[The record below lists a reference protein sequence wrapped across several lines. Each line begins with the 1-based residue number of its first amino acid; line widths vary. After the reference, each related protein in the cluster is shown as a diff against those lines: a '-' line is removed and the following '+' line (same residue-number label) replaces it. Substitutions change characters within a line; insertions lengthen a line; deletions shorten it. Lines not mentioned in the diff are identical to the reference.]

1 MSWEQRT
8 LFELPPREK
17 KRRAVVVSGDE
28 VLAMA
33 AMAAVRTLRSYAD
46 EYATRLTDKAFGTPL
61 HRAAVDARRVIGQ
74 AFFRAI
80 GAVTGEGP
88 EASGS
93 SVELWGTLEGHA
105 DGQAARDEVL
115 AGQEAYRAL
124 TGVEVSPKKGSPG
137 AAALLAWHARQRPAE
152 VQPVAAPEA
161 PPAVSPKKRRAR
173 KVAA

>member
-1 MSWEQRT
+1 MRWEQDT
-8 LFELPPREK
+8 LFDLPPREK
-17 KRRAVVVSGDE
+17 KRRAVIVSGDDA
-28 VLAMA
+28 LTFA

-80 GAVTGEGP
+80 GAVTGDGP

-93 SVELWGTLEGHA
+93 ATELWGTLEGHA
-105 DGQAARDEVL
+105 EGQAARDEVL

-124 TGVEVSPKKGSPG
+124 TGVEVSPKQGSPG
-137 AAALLAWHARQRPAE
+137 AGALLAWHARQRPAE
-152 VQPVAAPEA
+152 APPTIAPA
-161 PPAVSPKKRRAR
+161 PPAPPKKRRAR